1 MLNFRNILFLLLSV
15 FYFLTISCSKHKHIG
30 FEEIDGV
37 YVKYHQ
43 KSGLDRKPELSEFVT
58 VEMVYRL
65 PDTVLFNSKDVGE
78 EPLVFPMIEPTFQG
92 DLYAGLGFLHI
103 GDSVTFV
110 FPADSFFMITA
121 GYPELPDFVK
131 PGSDMY
137 FDVKLLN
144 IQTSVEIAAEQRLIF
159 SEMRANEKREIA
171 AYLDANNLS
180 IEAKTSGL
188 YVVEEKRG
196 TGRLPKKGD
205 MLRLHFTI
213 EKLDGNQLFTS
224 YAMDPIDV
232 EYGSEFE
239 TKGFSEGIGYLRK
252 AGKTKLIVPSHLAY
266 DSIGV
271 PQVLPPFSTLV
282 YQLELIDILSLEQV
296 EKERLEKVKAEA
308 DAAEQARLN
317 EPMLI
322 QYYIND
328 QKIDVEPMAS
338 GLYYIEQEVGTGEFP
353 AEGSIVEVHYTLYNI
368 FGIPLQSS
376 REMGQ
381 TFEFQVGVGQVIRG
395 WEEGILLMRA
405 GGKSRLIIPSNLAY
419 GASKRGN
426 DITPYSPLVFDIELV
441 TVK

>member
-1 MLNFRNILFLLLSV
+1 MPNFKNILLALFSV
-15 FYFLTISCSKHKHIG
+15 SFFVTISCSKQKYAG
-30 FEEIDGV
+30 FEQIDGV

-43 KSGLDRKPELSEFVT
+43 KSELDKKPILSEFVT

-65 PDTVLFNSKDVGE
+65 PDTVLFNSMDEGE
-78 EPLVFPMIEPTFQG
+78 EALVFPMIEPTFQG

-110 FPADSFFMITA
+110 FPADSFFMVTA
-121 GYPELPDFVK
+121 GYPELPDFVE
-131 PGSDMY
+131 PGSDMF
-137 FDVKLLN
+137 FDVKLIN
-144 IQTSVEIAAEQRLIF
+144 IQTSEEIATEQRMLYNELRAQER
-159 SEMRANEKREIA
+159 SEIEVYLAAN
-171 AYLDANNLS
+171 S
-180 IEAKTSGL
+180 ITVEPKTSGM

-196 TGRLPKKGD
+196 TGRLPKKGE

-213 EKLDGNQLFTS
+213 EKLDGSQLFTS
-224 YAMDPIDV
+224 YGMDPIDV

-252 AGKTKLIVPSHLAY
+252 AGKTKLIVPSQLAY
-266 DSIGV
+266 DSVGV
-271 PQVLPPFSTLV
+271 PQVLPPFTTLV
-282 YQLELIDILSLEQV
+282 YQLELMDILSLEQV
-296 EKERLEKVKAEA
+296 EKERLEKVKAEEA
-308 DAAEQARLN
+308 AAEQARMN

-322 QYYIND
+322 EHYIND
-328 QKIDVEPMAS
+328 QKIDVEPLAS
-338 GLYYIEQEVGTGEFP
+338 GLYYIEQEAGDGVTP
-353 AEGSIVEVHYTLYNI
+353 TEGSTVEVHYTLYNI

-376 REMGQ
+376 KEMGQ

-395 WEEGILLMRA
+395 WEEGIMLMHA
-405 GGKSRLIIPSNLAY
+405 GGKARLIIPSNLAY

>member
-1 MLNFRNILFLLLSV
+1 MLNFKNILLLLLSV
-15 FYFLTISCSKHKHIG
+15 SFFLTFSCSKQKHAG
-30 FEEIDGV
+30 FEQIDGV
-37 YVKYHQ
+37 YVKYHE
-43 KSGLDRKPELSEFVT
+43 KSELDKKPTLSEFVT

-78 EPLVFPMIEPTFQG
+78 EPLVFPMIEPTFEG
-92 DLYAGLGFLHI
+92 DLYAGLRFLHI

-144 IQTSVEIAAEQRLIF
+144 IQTSVEIAAEQRLLF
-159 SEMRANEKREIA
+159 SEMRAQEKREIA

-180 IEAKTSGL
+180 IEAKASGL

-196 TGRLPKKGD
+196 TGRLPKIGD

-213 EKLDGNQLFTS
+213 EKLDGTQLFTS

-282 YQLELIDILSLEQV
+282 YQLELMDILSLEQV
-296 EKERLEKVKAEA
+296 EKERLEKVKSET

-322 QYYIND
+322 EYYIND
-328 QKIDVEPMAS
+328 QKIDTEPLAS
-338 GLYYIEQEVGTGEFP
+338 GLYYIEQEPGYGEAP
-353 AEGSIVEVHYTLYNI
+353 SEGSTVEVHYTLYNI

-376 REMGQ
+376 KEMGQ
-381 TFEFQVGVGQVIRG
+381 TFEFKVGVGQVIRG
-395 WEEGILLMRA
+395 WEEGIMLMRT

-441 TVK
+441 AVK